1 MKKCILI
8 RTHINRPIGLFYE
21 IMTDTKEKILESAFV
36 LFLKKN
42 YSGVS
47 MSDLQR
53 HTKLSRGAIYHH
65 FKSKEEIQCQVID
78 LYFFPALKTM
88 SISNVS
94 DFQEPLKEAIQL
106 TIDKRV
112 SFMNRL
118 QKINSEQLDDF
129 HFFKLAFQA
138 DEFYPNFK
146 EKIYKLK
153 QKEEQ
158 IWKQILTLAIKKK
171 EIKKEINI
179 EDTAKLLMIIP
190 EGLGVNNSF
199 KSGLTKI
206 DLKKA
211 YMQLY
216 NLIKK

>member
-1 MKKCILI
+1 MI
-8 RTHINRPIGLFYE
+8 
-21 IMTDTKEKILESAFV
+21 DTKEKILERAFI

-47 MSDLQR
+47 MSDLQKQ
-53 HTKLSRGAIYHH
+53 TQLSRGAIYHH

-88 SISNVS
+88 SVLNVS
-94 DFQEPLKEAIQL
+94 DLKEPLKEAIQM
-106 TIDKRV
+106 TIDKRT
-112 SFMNRL
+112 SFINKL
-118 QKINSEQLDDF
+118 QKINSENLDDF
-129 HFFKLAFQA
+129 NFFKLAFQA

-158 IWKQILTLAIKKK
+158 TWKQILTLAVQKN
-171 EIKKEINI
+171 EIKQDLNI
-179 EDTAKLLMIIP
+179 EDTAKLLLIIP
-190 EGLGVNNSF
+190 EGLGINRSF
-199 KSGLTKI
+199 KSGLTKK
-206 DLKKA
+206 DLKKT